1 MPYVVVK
8 VKNGYKVKDDKV
20 GRPKFYSKHP
30 LDYETAL
37 AQLRAIYLSEKRN
50 KDKYI

>member
-1 MPYVVVK
+1 MPHILVK

-20 GRPKFYSKHP
+20 GRPKFYSKHA

-37 AQLRAIYLSEKRN
+37 AQLRAIYLSEK
-50 KDKYI
+50 KKVDKYI

>member
-1 MPYVVVK
+1 MPHVIVK

-20 GRPKFYSKHP
+20 GRPKFYSKHA
-30 LDYETAL
+30 LDYDTAK
-37 AQLRAIYLSEKRN
+37 AQLTAIYLSEKRN